1 MEGRIYSCDLISGRP
16 GRCGPA
22 GEVYYGVDF
31 AGVAAAGSGGGLLG
45 ESAGGVGVFDFVLLQ
60 GEVDEQGFADD
71 GFAWDE
77 APVAAVFTVVA
88 VVAED
93 EVVAGGD
100 DERLALCANNSHLR
114 IENGHAA
121 NLVLSYEK
129 SNSFNIYSPAMTAYL
144 G

>member
-45 ESAGGVGVFDFVLLQ
+45 ESAVVVGVLEF
-60 GEVDEQGFADD
+60 
-71 GFAWDE
+71 
-77 APVAAVFTVVA
+77 
-88 VVAED
+88 VAED

-100 DERLALCANNSHLR
+100 DERFALCANNSHLR

>member
-1 MEGRIYSCDLISGRP
+1 MEGRIYSCDLISGRLE
-16 GRCGPA
+16 GAARASLLRSRFCWC
-22 GEVYYGVDF
+22 
-31 AGVAAAGSGGGLLG
+31 AAAGSGGGLLG
-45 ESAGGVGVFDFVLLQ
+45 ESADVVGVLEF
-60 GEVDEQGFADD
+60 
-71 GFAWDE
+71 
-77 APVAAVFTVVA
+77 
-88 VVAED
+88 VAED

-100 DERLALCANNSHLR
+100 DERFALCANNSHLR